1 MLDKYTYKISYHFYN
16 GDEYEDVS
24 YLYNRALGKVP
35 DDPQAAPGFSFS
47 GWYSKDFE
55 NENITE
61 NSYVIQ
67 IYTKEHE
74 TPIILC
80 YDNEEERND
89 DFRQIAMNWEAVKA

>member
-1 MLDKYTYKISYHFYN
+1 MI
-16 GDEYEDVS
+16 
-24 YLYNRALGKVP
+24 YLKNFMIK
-35 DDPQAAPGFSFS
+35 
-47 GWYSKDFE
+47 KDFIVAVGRTD
-55 NENITE
+55 ITE